1 MMKDYYRIIGVLNEA
16 EDIVV
21 RAAYKALA
29 QRYHPDRWVGDKG
42 QATRRMA
49 EINEAYSVLSD
60 PIKRKQY
67 NETTDNYAYQEEKN
81 TDELSSSV
89 ENEWKLVEE
98 YYPDLV
104 DVRQRLGKIS
114 KTLLASYQI
123 LMLEKKDFNHRLVIA
138 KKLENEFME
147 KYFGTNSLI
156 KIFAKDLFF
165 MKRIDIVREL
175 NTTVSVLGINV
186 DADLVINKLKNK
198 YDLKKYISSKQ
209 ICEQAERV
217 ITLKLFSHSK
227 IFINFLG
234 GHVEL
239 LPGSFFSRQKIKVI
253 LNGRIIE
260 FKGYADFV
268 DSTVKLSEKY
278 LANNKED

>member
-42 QATRRMA
+42 QATRRIA

-67 NETTDNYAYQEEKN
+67 DETTDNYAYQEEKN

-123 LMLEKKDFNHRLVIA
+123 LMLEKKDFDHRLVIV

>member
-67 NETTDNYAYQEEKN
+67 DETTDNYAYQEEKN

-175 NTTVSVLGINV
+175 NTTVSVLGTNV

>member
-67 NETTDNYAYQEEKN
+67 DETTDNYAFQEEKN

-89 ENEWKLVEE
+89 ENEWKLAEE

-123 LMLEKKDFNHRLVIA
+123 LMLEKKDFDHRLVIA

-217 ITLKLFSHSK
+217 ITLKVFSHSK

>member
-67 NETTDNYAYQEEKN
+67 DETTDNYAYQEEKN

-123 LMLEKKDFNHRLVIA
+123 LMLEKKDFDHRLVIA

-175 NTTVSVLGINV
+175 NTTVSVLGTNV

-227 IFINFLG
+227 IFIKFLG

-260 FKGYADFV
+260 FKGYTDFV

>member
-42 QATRRMA
+42 QATRRIA

-67 NETTDNYAYQEEKN
+67 DETTDNYAYQEEKN

-123 LMLEKKDFNHRLVIA
+123 LMLEKKDFDHRLVIA

>member
-67 NETTDNYAYQEEKN
+67 DETTDNYAYQEEKN

-123 LMLEKKDFNHRLVIA
+123 LMLEKKDFDHRLVIA